1 MQNKS
6 MISKITLN
14 DLYEYA
20 DEHDI
25 TVVES
30 HCPECKALSMLSPNG
45 NCYIG
50 IDHKAIK
57 TEREERQYLAH
68 DIGHCIRG
76 AFYNPYSP
84 YSLISQQEYRADK
97 EAVKLLVPEEEFF
110 SALKKGLSEVWQLC
124 EYFEVDEKYIK
135 KAFWEYCDITL

>member
-1 MQNKS
+1 
-6 MISKITLN
+6 MISKMALN

-68 DIGHCIRG
+68 DIGHCIKG

-84 YSLISQQEYRADK
+84 FSLIEQQEYRANK
-97 EAVKLLVPEEEFF
+97 WAINKLLPKDEMEEAMEQGYEE
-110 SALKKGLSEVWQLC
+110 LWELSE
-124 EYFEVDEKYIK
+124 YFDVSEDMVKF
-135 KAFWEYCDITL
+135 AFWVYFDIIKER